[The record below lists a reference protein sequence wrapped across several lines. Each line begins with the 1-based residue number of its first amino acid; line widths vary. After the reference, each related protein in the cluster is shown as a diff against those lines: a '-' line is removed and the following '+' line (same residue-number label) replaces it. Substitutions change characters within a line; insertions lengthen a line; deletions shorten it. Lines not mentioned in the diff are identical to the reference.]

1 MIALNRIDYRAQ
13 QNYDLPKLLNEVF
26 DHMLPNNCM
35 DFVII
40 YKLLIVLSKLC
51 IAKNE
56 DIDLDEFI
64 VGCDAKVK

>member
-1 MIALNRIDYRAQ
+1 
-13 QNYDLPKLLNEVF
+13 
-26 DHMLPNNCM
+26 MLPDSCV
-35 DFVII
+35 DFVVI

-64 VGCDAKVK
+64 IKCDQKVK